1 MGFRRR
7 LSIFLVITLATV
19 QLLTAGSV
27 YVATRAVLIG
37 EGKAQLAAAAGQ
49 FTRQLDALGDQVA
62 GSVEV
67 LARDFALRQA
77 IAQRDRGTVL
87 SALRNH
93 GRRVGAARMLLIGL
107 DGTVDADTTN
117 PDEAGARFPFAGML
131 DEASGADNYAA
142 SVVAVEGRAYW
153 LVLVPVL
160 APEAIAYIGAG
171 IPIDGRFLMRLQELG
186 SLPKAI
192 SLVTDPGDGGG
203 RWRPVAGNAAA
214 GLVAHLPPPG
224 APLPAEPALTS
235 ADGQEML
242 MLALHLDTPAG
253 SRPVVAVLGYSL
265 DEALRPYRPV
275 LVAFAIL
282 LAAGLAAALAGAV
295 LIARGVARPLEG
307 LAAIARRI
315 EVGDYS
321 PPPPAE
327 QKDEIGQLNAALG
340 KMAHAIGER
349 EERIRAAAAE
359 AERAAVLE
367 VEIRTLARLGE
378 VGQEITGT
386 LDAESVLATLRRH
399 LADLLDDVPVLA
411 VYLLDRDGAALTR
424 GYGIDRDAPMPMP
437 ACIPLGDP
445 ESPVAA
451 AARDRR
457 QILVEAP
464 PAPSGGGGD
473 GGEPRRIAM
482 ASALFGPLLAG
493 DRLLGVLSVQSARP
507 GAYGQREQLVFRS
520 LCAYGAVAL
529 SNAAAYRDL
538 DRTLATLRETME
550 ERQRLQAAEEQDLAF
565 ARELQI
571 GTLPPSHRFQ
581 AGGFVAGIEARMNA
595 LREVGGDFYDFVM
608 IDDRHL
614 LLAVGD
620 ASGKGIAA
628 AMFASMARSSLRA
641 ESRQTGSPAVLL
653 ADVNDFLALNN
664 PALMFVTVLLG
675 ILDIGTGAL
684 TYASAGHPYALCVRP
699 AAGPGDG
706 GEVAR
711 LTDAQGMAL
720 GVFEAQHYGEAEHRL
735 EPGDTLVLY
744 SDGISEAENEA
755 GEMYGEARLAAILH
769 RFADRSPEEVVNLIL
784 DDVRAF
790 SGTRPPGD
798 DTTLLVLRLDGE
810 TDRGNQR

>member
-1 MGFRRR
+1 MAERMGFRRR
-7 LSIFLVITLATV
+7 LSIFLVVALATV
-19 QLLTAGSV
+19 QLLTAAAV
-27 YVATRAVLIG
+27 YFVTRTVLIG
-37 EGKAQLAAAAGQ
+37 EGKAQLAVAAGQ
-49 FTRQLDALGDQVA
+49 FKRQLDALGDQVA

-131 DEASGADNYAA
+131 DEASGDNYAA
-142 SVVAVEGRAYW
+142 SVVAVEGKVYW

-160 APEAIAYIGAG
+160 APEAIAYIAAG
-171 IPIDGRFLMRLQELG
+171 IPIDDRFLTRLQDLG

-192 SLVTDPGDGGG
+192 SLVTDAGGDGK
-203 RWRPVAGNAAA
+203 WRPVAGNAAA
-214 GLVAHLPPPG
+214 GLLARLPPPG
-224 APLPAEPALTS
+224 APLATEPALVST
-235 ADGQEML
+235 DRQEML
-242 MLALHLDTPAG
+242 MLAARLDTPPG
-253 SRPVVAVLGYSL
+253 SGPVLAVVGYSL
-265 DEALRPYRPV
+265 DDALRPYRPV

-282 LAAGLAAALAGAV
+282 LAASLAAALAGAV

-307 LAAIARRI
+307 LAAVARRI

-321 PPPPAE
+321 PPPPPV

-340 KMAHAIGER
+340 KMAQAIGER
-349 EERIRAAAAE
+349 EERIRVAAAE

-399 LADLLDDVPVLA
+399 LADLLDAPVLA
-411 VYLLDRDGAALTR
+411 VWLLDRDGAALTL
-424 GYGIDRDAPMPMP
+424 GYGIDCGAPMPVT
-437 ACIPLGDP
+437 ARDRIPLGDP

-457 QILVEAP
+457 QLLADRP
-464 PAPSGGGGD
+464 
-473 GGEPRRIAM
+473 GGEGG
-482 ASALFGPLLAG
+482 ALFGPLLAG

-529 SNAAAYRDL
+529 SNAEAYRDL
-538 DRTLATLRETME
+538 DQTLATLRETME
-550 ERQRLQAAEEQDLAF
+550 ERQRLKVAEEQDLAF

-571 GTLPPSHRFQ
+571 GTLPPSGRFH
-581 AGGFVAGIEARMNA
+581 GGEGGGLVVEIVARMNA

-608 IDDRHL
+608 LDDRRL

-675 ILDIGTGAL
+675 ILDIDAGTL
-684 TYASAGHPYALCVRP
+684 TYASAGHPFALLVRP
-699 AAGPGDG
+699 GRGG
-706 GEVAR
+706 GSGEVAR
-711 LTDAQGMAL
+711 LTEAQGMAL
-720 GVFEAQHYGEAEHRL
+720 GVVEAQHYAEAEHGL
-735 EPGDTLVLY
+735 HPGDTLVFY
-744 SDGISEAENEA
+744 SDGISEAENES
-755 GEMYGEARLAAILH
+755 GEMYGEARLAATLH
-769 RFADRSPEEVVNLIL
+769 RFADRSPDEIVNAVL
-784 DDVRAF
+784 DDIRDF

-798 DTTLLVLRLDGE
+798 DTTLLVLRLDEAGGGGG
-810 TDRGNQR
+810 DDD

>member
-142 SVVAVEGRAYW
+142 SVVAVEGSVYW

-224 APLPAEPALTS
+224 APLPVEPALTT

-265 DEALRPYRPV
+265 DEALRAYRPV
-275 LVAFAIL
+275 LAAFAVL

-327 QKDEIGQLNAALG
+327 QKDEIGLLNAALG

-399 LADLLDDVPVLA
+399 LADLLDVPVLA
-411 VYLLDRDGAALTR
+411 VYLLDRDGAALTL
-424 GYGIDRDAPMPMP
+424 GYGVDRATPMPVP
-437 ACIPLGDP
+437 VRIPLGDP

-457 QILVEAP
+457 QLLVEAP
-464 PAPSGGGGD
+464 APSGGD
-473 GGEPRRIAM
+473 GGEPRRQTT

-571 GTLPPSHRFQ
+571 GTLPPSYRFQ

-608 IDDRHL
+608 LDDRRL

-664 PALMFVTVLLG
+664 PALMFVTVVLG

-684 TYASAGHPYALCVRP
+684 TYASAGHPYALRVHR
-699 AAGPGDG
+699 AAGPGGGGG

-711 LTDAQGMAL
+711 LTEAQGMAL
-720 GVFEAQHYGEAEHRL
+720 GVLEAQHYGEAEHRL

-755 GEMYGEARLAAILH
+755 GEMYGEARLAATLH

-810 TDRGNQR
+810 TGRGNQR